1 MGSAHMGSPIGAR
14 RFVAQRGDFFFRG
27 RDSFF
32 CGRDSFFRWRDSFF
46 RGRERREGEFGPWAG
61 FWGDY
66 YPYDYPG
73 EYPASYDQPS
83 YPYSYPDVPP
93 LERYGAR
100 PPLRCDTN
108 SQKVPSEKGGE
119 TTINVTRCY

>member
-1 MGSAHMGSPIGAR
+1 MGSTHTGSPIGAR

-27 RDSFF
+27 RDF
-32 CGRDSFFRWRDSFF
+32 FFR
-46 RGRERREGEFGPWAG
+46 RGERREGEFRRWAG
-61 FWGDY
+61 FWGDDYPYDY

-73 EYPASYDQPS
+73 EYPASYNEPS
-83 YPYSYPDVPP
+83 YPYSYPDVSPP
-93 LERYGAR
+93 ERYGPR
-100 PPLRCDTN
+100 PPLHCDTN